1 MRIKK
6 TLAMFIAA
14 SLLAVMLAGCNNSTT
29 DQDAPPQSSPPQT
42 SSVDPS
48 STDTP
53 SQGSHD
59 PVEITVTYAGGDETA
74 TAAMESLLND
84 FDAAYDW
91 IDVVQDASTAGSYD
105 DYVATLANT
114 GSFPDII
121 EMRSTE
127 TYAKAGYL
135 APIDQELVD
144 MIADPQAVDGTVYTL
159 PMTGSTPNGIIY
171 NKEYLASLGY
181 DNIPSVVEWNDFVK
195 MLDAIEADGTMDAIA
210 VGGAD
215 QWHMGFWFNK
225 LYSDYVIKNN
235 ENFIP
240 DVYAGK
246 ASWLDAEPRAVMESI
261 VDLWKYVSNG
271 WASTGDAD
279 LATLLVNNQC
289 AMYYSGTWMFTTI
302 SEANPDFDYGFFSIT
317 DKEGWLSVVGGS
329 TNQGWAF
336 SAEAAK
342 DPNKAEAFNLLM
354 KFLFEGENYVNYLKA
369 VGSVYSTTYPVTY
382 EAAPAMTNV
391 YEITEKA
398 DDARVMW
405 NSEAGEKKL
414 PDGFRNFVYKTVQE
428 VLSGT
433 TDIDSA
439 MQNIQAYWEECVA
452 TAAE

>member
-1 MRIKK
+1 MKLKK
-6 TLAMFIAA
+6 TVALLMAGT
-14 SLLAVMLAGCNNSTT
+14 LLAGMLAGCNSASSGESA
-29 DQDAPPQSSPPQT
+29 APNQPPSAQSSGAPTQ
-42 SSVDPS
+42 D
-48 STDTP
+48 D
-53 SQGSHD
+53 HN
-59 PVEITVTYAGGDETA
+59 PVSITVTYAGGDETA

-91 IDVVQDASTAGSYD
+91 ITVVQDASTAGSYD

-144 MIADPQAVDGTVYTL
+144 MIADPQPVEGTVYTL

-171 NKEYLASLGY
+171 NKEYLASLGF

-195 MLDAIEADGTMDAIA
+195 MLDAIEADGSMDAIA

-246 ASWLDAEPRAVMESI
+246 ASWLDAEPRAAIQAM
-261 VDLWKYVSNG
+261 VDLWKYVS
-271 WASTGDAD
+271 
-279 LATLLVNNQC
+279 
-289 AMYYSGTWMFTTI
+289 
-302 SEANPDFDYGFFSIT
+302 
-317 DKEGWLSVVGGS
+317 K
-329 TNQGWAF
+329 GWAF
-336 SAEAAK
+336 SNEAAK
-342 DPNKAEAFNLLM
+342 DPDKAEAFKLLM
-354 KFLFEGENYVNYLKA
+354 KFLFEEDNYVNYLKA

-382 EAAPAMTNV
+382 EAAPAMANV
-391 YEITEKA
+391 YEIMEKA

-405 NSEAGEKKL
+405 NTEAGDKKL
-414 PDGFRNFVYKTVQE
+414 PDGFRNYVYKTVQE
-428 VLSGT
+428 VLSGA
-433 TDIDSA
+433 TDLDTA
-439 MQNIQAYWEECVA
+439 MRNIQAYWEECIA
-452 TAAE
+452 TTAE

>member
-1 MRIKK
+1 MKEEKLMKLKK
-6 TLAMFIAA
+6 TVALLMAGT
-14 SLLAVMLAGCNNSTT
+14 LLAGMLAGCNSASSGESA
-29 DQDAPPQSSPPQT
+29 APNQTPSAQSSGAPTQ
-42 SSVDPS
+42 D
-48 STDTP
+48 D
-53 SQGSHD
+53 HN
-59 PVEITVTYAGGDETA
+59 PVSITVTYAGGDETA

-91 IDVVQDASTAGSYD
+91 ITVVQDASTSGSYD

-114 GSFPDII
+114 GSFPGVI

-144 MIADPQAVDGTVYTL
+144 MIADPQPVEGTVYTL

-171 NKEYLASLGY
+171 NKEYLASLGF

-195 MLDAIEADGTMDAIA
+195 MLDAIEADGSMDAIA

-246 ASWLDAEPRAVMESI
+246 ASWLDAEPRAAIQAM
-261 VDLWKYVSNG
+261 VDLWKYVSKG

-302 SEANPDFDYGFFSIT
+302 NEANPDFDYGFFSIT

-329 TNQGWAF
+329 TNQGWAL

-342 DPNKAEAFNLLM
+342 DADKAEAFNLMM
-354 KFLFEGENYVNYLKA
+354 KFFFQEENYVNYLKA
-369 VGSVYSTTYPVTY
+369 VGSVYSTTNPVTY
-382 EAAPAMTNV
+382 EAAPAMDNV
-391 YEITEKA
+391 YEIMEKA

-405 NSEAGEKKL
+405 NTEAGDKKL
-414 PDGFRNFVYKTVQE
+414 PDGFRNYVYKTVQE
-428 VLSGT
+428 VLSGA
-433 TDIDSA
+433 TDLDTA
-439 MQNIQAYWEECVA
+439 MRNIQVYWEECIA
-452 TAAE
+452 TTAE